1 MYSGQKG
8 RAGTVREG
16 YIYQGHGEPH
26 DGIDWLPAP
35 PPWRDMRRQN
45 GSEGPGDIR
54 PVGARAHTY
63 RATEETVQSVNAALM
78 LRRPLL
84 VTGPP
89 GSGKSSLAYH
99 IAHELRL
106 GRVLQ
111 WPITS
116 RSTLKDGLYS
126 YDAIGRLQEA
136 GLAASGQ
143 SSRSSRAPAAYDGS
157 GSGSYDAPG
166 AGRYEGRGSAPV
178 DGSRAEQPDIGTF
191 IRLGPLGTALL
202 PAERPRMLLIDEID
216 KSDLDLPNDLLHVF
230 ENGEFVIPELA
241 RVSRAT
247 PDVQVHTD
255 DGRAGSGGGM
265 AAITDGWV
273 GCTTFPVVIL
283 TSNGERDFPA
293 AFLRRC
299 IRLDLPSPSVQRLAE
314 IVQAHLGDEGVR
326 RGAHL
331 IEDFVRRQ
339 AEGMLSTD
347 QLLNAVYLLL
357 GNGTGQSREE
367 LLEQVLRS
375 LGPGD

>member
-1 MYSGQKG
+1 MH
-8 RAGTVREG
+8 EG
-16 YIYQGHGEPH
+16 YIYRGHGEPH
-26 DGIDWLPAP
+26 DGIERLPEP
-35 PPWRDMRRQN
+35 PPWRDMRQREF
-45 GSEGPGDIR
+45 EGGEHIR
-54 PVGARAHTY
+54 PAGARAHTY
-63 RATEETVQSVNAALM
+63 QATEATVQSVNAALM

-116 RSTLKDGLYS
+116 RTTLKDGLYS

-143 SSRSSRAPAAYDGS
+143 SSRSSREPVTYDG
-157 GSGSYDAPG
+157 P
-166 AGRYEGRGSAPV
+166 GSAYG
-178 DGSRAEQPDIGTF
+178 DGPRPEQPDIGAF

-202 PAERPRMLLIDEID
+202 PVERPRVLLIDEID

-241 RVSRAT
+241 RVSRTT
-247 PDVQVHTD
+247 PTARVHTD
-255 DGRAGSGGGM
+255 DGRTWSSDGT
-265 AAITDGWV
+265 AAITDGRV
-273 GCTTFPVVIL
+273 SCTTFPVVIL

-299 IRLDLPSPSVQRLAE
+299 IRLDLPSPDTQRLAE
-314 IVQAHLGDEGVR
+314 IVQAHLGNEGVR
-326 RGAHL
+326 LGAYL
-331 IEDFVRRQ
+331 IEDFVRRR
-339 AEGMLSTD
+339 ANGTLSTD

-357 GNGTGQSREE
+357 GDGTSETQAE
-367 LLEQVLRS
+367 LLEQVLRP

>member
-1 MYSGQKG
+1 MH
-8 RAGTVREG
+8 EG
-16 YIYQGHGEPH
+16 YIYRGHGEPH
-26 DGIDWLPAP
+26 DGIDRLPEP
-35 PPWRDMRRQN
+35 PPWRDMRRQG
-45 GSEGPGDIR
+45 GSEGGEHVR

-63 RATEETVQSVNAALM
+63 RATEATVQSVNAALM

-143 SSRSSRAPAAYDGS
+143 SSRL
-157 GSGSYDAPG
+157 
-166 AGRYEGRGSAPV
+166 EGP
-178 DGSRAEQPDIGTF
+178 EQPDIGAF

-202 PAERPRMLLIDEID
+202 PVERPRVLLIDEID

-241 RVSRAT
+241 RVSRTT
-247 PDVQVHTD
+247 PTAWVHTGD
-255 DGRAGSGGGM
+255 SQAGSAGGT
-265 AAITDGWV
+265 AAITGGWV

-283 TSNGERDFPA
+283 TSNGERDFPP

-299 IRLDLPSPSVQRLAE
+299 IRLDLPSPDTQRLAE
-314 IVQAHLGDEGVR
+314 IVRAHLGNEGVH
-326 RGAHL
+326 RGAGL
-331 IEDFVRRQ
+331 VEEFVRRR
-339 AEGMLSTD
+339 ANGTLSTD

-357 GNGTGQSREE
+357 GDGTRETQAE
-367 LLEQVLRS
+367 LLEQVLRP

>member
-1 MYSGQKG
+1 MH
-8 RAGTVREG
+8 EG
-16 YIYQGHGEPH
+16 YIYRGHGEPH
-26 DGIDWLPAP
+26 DGIERLPDP
-35 PPWRDMRRQN
+35 PPWRDMRRQ
-45 GSEGPGDIR
+45 GGFEGGEHIR
-54 PVGARAHTY
+54 PAGARAHTY
-63 RATEETVQSVNAALM
+63 RATEATVQSVNAALM

-99 IAHELRL
+99 VAHELRL

-116 RSTLKDGLYS
+116 RTTLKDGLYS

-143 SSRSSRAPAAYDGS
+143 PSRSSWEPGTYDGPGSAYD
-157 GSGSYDAPG
+157 
-166 AGRYEGRGSAPV
+166 
-178 DGSRAEQPDIGTF
+178 DGSRPEQPDIGAF

-202 PAERPRMLLIDEID
+202 PVERPRVLLIDEID

-241 RVSRAT
+241 RVSRTAPT
-247 PDVQVHTD
+247 ARVHTD
-255 DGRAGSGGGM
+255 DDGLTWPGHAMITGGRVS
-265 AAITDGWV
+265 
-273 GCTTFPVVIL
+273 CTNFPIVIL

-299 IRLDLPSPSVQRLAE
+299 IRLDLPSPDTQRLAE
-314 IVQAHLGDEGVR
+314 IVQAHLGYEGVR
-326 RGAHL
+326 RGADL
-331 IEDFVRRQ
+331 IEDFVRRR
-339 AEGMLSTD
+339 ADGTLSTD

-357 GNGTGQSREE
+357 GDGTSETQAE
-367 LLEQVLRS
+367 LLEQVLRP

>member
-1 MYSGQKG
+1 MH
-8 RAGTVREG
+8 EG
-16 YIYQGHGEPH
+16 YIYRGRGEPH
-26 DGIDWLPAP
+26 DGIERLPEP
-35 PPWRDMRRQN
+35 PPWRDMRGR
-45 GSEGPGDIR
+45 GGFEGGEHVR
-54 PVGARAHTY
+54 PVGTRAHTY
-63 RATEETVQSVNAALM
+63 RATEATVQSVNAALM

-136 GLAASGQ
+136 GLAASGR
-143 SSRSSRAPAAYDGS
+143 SSRSSREPVMSDGPRSVHYDELR
-157 GSGSYDAPG
+157 P
-166 AGRYEGRGSAPV
+166 
-178 DGSRAEQPDIGTF
+178 EQPDIGAF

-202 PAERPRMLLIDEID
+202 PVERPRVLLIDEID
-216 KSDLDLPNDLLHVF
+216 KSDIDLPNDLLHVF

-241 RVSRAT
+241 RVSRTT
-247 PDVQVHTD
+247 PTARVHTD
-255 DGRAGSGGGM
+255 DGRTGPGDGT
-265 AAITDGWV
+265 AAITGGWV

-283 TSNGERDFPA
+283 TSNGEREFPP

-299 IRLDLPSPSVQRLAE
+299 IRLDLPSPDTRRLAE
-314 IVQAHLGDEGVR
+314 IVQAHLGNEGVS
-326 RGAHL
+326 RGAGL
-331 IEDFVRRQ
+331 IEEFVERR
-339 AEGMLSTD
+339 ANGTLSTD

-357 GNGTGQSREE
+357 GDGTSETQAE
-367 LLEQVLRS
+367 LLKQVLRP